1 MYNIVEAQCVL
12 YVIKIKVSAVTRK
25 VVNILLVL
33 LSVSV
38 AENCHYFITKA
49 ILRPG
54 NEDFTNTHVTSKSL
68 QLCNVTKWTCRLF
81 SSQFRIIFF

>member
-54 NEDFTNTHVTSKSL
+54 NEDFTNTTSH
-68 QLCNVTKWTCRLF
+68 QNHYNYAV
-81 SSQFRIIFF
+81 SQNGLVGCFPHNFV